1 MKDEKMRWTYNLSTT
16 ALYLSANDKCRCKY
30 VSTVLEETTMPSDK
44 KLTDKEKAALD
55 DALKGAALTDAELE
69 RLAEGVD
76 ESGEVVMP
84 VEDENDLVNAAAL
97 AMEFVDG
104 LETTAPVERPEGG
117 DAVAGFDALLRK
129 LETLRADISSLQRGV
144 VGVFAAQ
151 LLTFRGKVV
160 ELKSRISEEMVER
173 LRMKFFKQFIE
184 TTFVDIVDNEFAALE
199 KDLVDKIVEQ
209 TQERFKEFALRVR
222 ESEVDLRSTIVEQQ
236 DIVRSFM
243 QSLEEETAAQRQELA
258 EKQAELKKLEL
269 EVSSLQ
275 SRITEGRAAD
285 VTKEE
290 YERRITTLE
299 TQVSSFRD
307 DLLIKDAMIDAR
319 TKDVDTLRTESEDLK
334 MQISELQSQVGVFK
348 AEAAMTKPR
357 TEKTEAEIEALSSK
371 ISLLES
377 TLENKRKEADT
388 SVASIKKLE
397 VQIKDL
403 EGEKA
408 AAEKEAAE
416 RLAELD
422 SLQGRIAEIKQLDQ
436 QIHELQK
443 KLKETEEQIPV
454 LEVQKE
460 AFEKAT
466 RLMEKE
472 RDMALEQRD
481 LSDERTQRYIKVL
494 GMENNTKVLLL
505 VDEVGSITFTE
516 LGKSLGTPVG
526 LVTKWARE
534 LEKMGV
540 LKIKGEKVSS
550 TLRELEIKEG
560 EVK

>member
-1 MKDEKMRWTYNLSTT
+1 M
-16 ALYLSANDKCRCKY
+16 A
-30 VSTVLEETTMPSDK
+30 VPSDK

-76 ESGEVVMP
+76 DSGEVVMP
-84 VEDENDLVNAAAL
+84 IGDETDLISAAAL

-129 LETLRADISSLQRGV
+129 LETLRSDISSLQRGV

-151 LLTFRGKVV
+151 LLTFRGNVV

-269 EVSSLQ
+269 EVNNLR
-275 SRITEGRAAD
+275 SRVTAEKTAD
-285 VTKEE
+285 VTKQE
-290 YERRITTLE
+290 YERRIKTLE
-299 TQVSSFRD
+299 EQVSLFRD
-307 DLLIKDAMIDAR
+307 DLLIKDAMIDVR
-319 TKDVDTLRTESEDLK
+319 TKDVDTLRAEAEDLK
-334 MQISELQSQVGVFK
+334 IQITELQTQIGVFK
-348 AEAAMTKPR
+348 ADAAMAKPR
-357 TEKTEAEIEALSSK
+357 SEKTEAEIEALNSK
-371 ISLLES
+371 IRLLES
-377 TLENKRKEADT
+377 TLESKRKETDA

-397 VQIKDL
+397 LKIKDL
-403 EGEKA
+403 EGDKVS
-408 AAEKEAAE
+408 AEKEATG

-422 SLQGRIAEIKQLDQ
+422 SLQGRIAEIKQLDKK
-436 QIHELQK
+436 IHDLQRE
-443 KLKETEEQIPV
+443 LKETKEKIPI
-454 LEVQKE
+454 LEMQKE

-466 RLMEKE
+466 RLMEME

-481 LSDERTQRYIKVL
+481 LADERTQRYIKVL

-526 LVTKWARE
+526 LVTKWARA
-534 LEKMGV
+534 LEKLGV
-540 LKIKGEKVSS
+540 LKIKGDKVSS
-550 TLRELEIKEG
+550 TLRELKIKEG

>member
-1 MKDEKMRWTYNLSTT
+1 
-16 ALYLSANDKCRCKY
+16 
-30 VSTVLEETTMPSDK
+30 MPSDK

-55 DALKGAALTDAELE
+55 DALKGATLTDAELE

-76 ESGEVVMP
+76 DSGEVVMP
-84 VEDENDLVNAAAL
+84 VEDEQDLVNAAAL

-104 LETTAPVERPEGG
+104 LETTAPVDRPEGG

-144 VGVFAAQ
+144 VGVFAGQ
-151 LLTFRGKVV
+151 LLTFRGNVV

-184 TTFVDIVDNEFAALE
+184 TTFVDIVDNEFASLE

-209 TQERFKEFALRVR
+209 TQEKFKEFALRVR

-236 DIVRSFM
+236 DVVRSFM

-269 EVSSLQ
+269 EVESLQ
-275 SRITEGRAAD
+275 KRVTEGKAAD
-285 VTKEE
+285 VNKQE
-290 YERRITTLE
+290 YERRIASLEEQVTT
-299 TQVSSFRD
+299 FRD
-307 DLLIKDAMIDAR
+307 DVLIKDAMIDAR
-319 TKDVDTLRTESEDLK
+319 TKDVESLKTEAEDLK
-334 MQISELQSQVGVFK
+334 MQVSELQSQVEVFK
-348 AEAAMTKPR
+348 AEAAIAKPQSER
-357 TEKTEAEIEALSSK
+357 TEAEIEALNSK

-377 TLENKRKEADT
+377 TLETKRKEAD
-388 SVASIKKLE
+388 ASIATIKKHELT
-397 VQIKDL
+397 IKDL
-403 EGEKA
+403 EGDKA
-408 AAEKEAAE
+408 SAEKEAKD

-422 SLQGRIAEIKQLDQ
+422 SVQGRITEIKQLDE
-436 QIHELQK
+436 QIHELQRE
-443 KLKETEEQIPV
+443 LKETKEQIPV
-454 LEVQKE
+454 LEMQKDG
-460 AFEKAT
+460 FEKAT
-466 RLMEKE
+466 HLLEKE

-481 LSDERTQRYIKVL
+481 LADERTQRYIKVL

-505 VDEVGSITFTE
+505 VDEVGSITLAE

-526 LVTKWARE
+526 LVTKWARD
-534 LEKMGV
+534 LEKLGV

-550 TLRELEIKEG
+550 TLKELSIKEG
-560 EVK
+560 EAEK

>member
-1 MKDEKMRWTYNLSTT
+1 
-16 ALYLSANDKCRCKY
+16 
-30 VSTVLEETTMPSDK
+30 MPSDK

-55 DALKGAALTDAELE
+55 DALKGATLTDAELE

-76 ESGEVVMP
+76 DSGEVVMP
-84 VEDENDLVNAAAL
+84 IEDENDLVTAAAL

-104 LETTAPVERPEGG
+104 LETTAPVERPESD

-184 TTFVDIVDNEFAALE
+184 TTFVDIVDNEFSALE

-269 EVSSLQ
+269 EVNNLRSQ
-275 SRITEGRAAD
+275 IIEGRTAD
-285 VTKEE
+285 VTKQE
-290 YERRITTLE
+290 YERRIGSLE
-299 TQVSSFRD
+299 EQVSSFRD

-319 TKDVDTLRTESEDLK
+319 TKDVETHRAEIEDLK
-334 MQISELQSQVGVFK
+334 VQISELQSQVGVYK
-348 AEAAMTKPR
+348 AEAAMAKPR
-357 TEKTEAEIEALSSK
+357 SEKTEAEIEALSSK

-377 TLENKRKEADT
+377 TLETKRKEADQ
-388 SVASIKKLE
+388 SIASIKKLE
-397 VQIKDL
+397 LKITDL
-403 EGEKA
+403 EGEKT

-422 SLQGRIAEIKQLDQ
+422 SIQGRIAEIKQLDQ
-436 QIHELQK
+436 QIHNLQRE
-443 KLKETEEQIPV
+443 LKETKEQIPI
-454 LEVQKE
+454 LEMQKE

-505 VDEVGSITFTE
+505 VDEVGQITFAE

-526 LVTKWARE
+526 LVTKWARD
-534 LEKMGV
+534 LEKLGV
-540 LKIKGEKVSS
+540 LKIKGEKVMS
-550 TLRELEIKEG
+550 TLKELNIKEG